1 MNALAKI
8 WPGKD
13 KPDADVLPLRGSRVP
28 KFERGIYYAA
38 QRDGLRI
45 LAEVHQVAPEV
56 VEAWLDT
63 ADGKEMRNIM
73 RRFTAHVSAAGME

>member
-1 MNALAKI
+1 MNPLAKI

-28 KFERGIYYAA
+28 KFERGIYFAA
-38 QRDGLRI
+38 ARDATRI
-45 LAEVHQVAPEV
+45 IAEVHQAPSEL
-56 VEAWLDT
+56 VEAWHDT
-63 ADGKEMRNIM
+63 ADGRELRNIL